1 MSILDKVY
9 PPSATLLLGC
19 ALLLVGCGQEQTAS
33 TPTPTPTPTP
43 ETSDVF
49 YAGDGVANA
58 ITGTA
63 SYIDALQF
71 VQGEQVEIVS
81 IQSLDDELV
90 CGTPILKDQGFHVT
104 IAENGLCTYQYEA
117 KQQGATASGKITVL
131 SNKALLPDLSILS
144 SSVPA
149 GSGTVTYNLYY
160 AFNNTLVFPN
170 HYELISATVAG
181 TYPSIGTVQVVGRH
195 SFNFTPPALSGWNRI
210 VYIVK
215 DIYSGALKK
224 GLYYVTMSDPIN
236 KPPIIG
242 MTEYSYNYSVE
253 NFNLITRASL
263 LGCQSDNCDL
273 TKSLEDN
280 DHVKLG
286 FYSTDYPASV
296 TLPGGTSFNNK
307 KVTLVSSYDQPVPVY
322 ADNDND
328 GVGEELL
335 TICYQSSC
343 KDEEAL
349 FINIDNKWQKTMMP
363 SYLLPGDKVSFELH
377 NIPEL
382 QIVEPDD
389 DYWGLGFAEA
399 GPGLKIRKFSEG
411 AQFDRTLTIDI
422 LDPGLYQVLYVIE
435 DDRSAGSLGMI
446 EVIVDSPKVFP
457 CGGVAQDFRCIPITP
472 NHPTRN
478 LYVPAVSPYALRS
491 MGMEPDATTNDSS
504 RDPAGMNV
512 GLLTYDNN
520 VKWCEMLAEE
530 FYAGRS
536 DWRMPTVAELQKVYK
551 PGGLDGYAAWP
562 TSNNYWTSENAG
574 LGVQTTVNLSKE
586 FSTSPSNTD
595 DLKFPVCISRQ

>member
-1 MSILDKVY
+1 MSILDKVF

-19 ALLLVGCGQEQTAS
+19 ALLLVGCGQDQTPSAS
-33 TPTPTPTPTP
+33 TPEP
-43 ETSDVF
+43 EISDVF
-49 YAGDGVANA
+49 YAGDGIVKVHVGKLTHIN
-58 ITGTA
+58 I
-63 SYIDALQF
+63 LEF
-71 VQGEQVEIVS
+71 VQGGQVEVIGVRTLEDES
-81 IQSLDDELV
+81 I
-90 CGTPILKDQGFHVT
+90 CGVPKLNGKGFDIT
-104 IAENGLCTYQYEA
+104 AKQNGLCTYEYEVE
-117 KQQGATASGKITVL
+117 QQGEVASGEVTVL
-131 SNKALLPDLSILS
+131 ILDHEIEFTDMPPVAA
-144 SSVPA
+144 SVAPN
-149 GSGTVTYNLYY
+149 GSVTVYNLRQQVG
-160 AFNNTLVFPN
+160 T
-170 HYELISATVAG
+170 HLIQENCEIIAATIG
-181 TYPSIGTVQVVGRH
+181 GSYPSIGTIAIEKPY
-195 SFNFTPPALSGWNRI
+195 SIAYTPPDLSGWNRI
-210 VYIVK
+210 EYLIK
-215 DIYSGALKK
+215 NPDSGNIRSGAL
-224 GLYYVTMSDPIN
+224 YITVSN
-236 KPPIIG
+236 SFNQPPTIG

-253 NFNLITRASL
+253 NFDLVTRASL

-273 TKSLEDN
+273 TTSLEDN

-296 TLPGGTSFNNK
+296 TLPSGTSFNNK
-307 KVTLVSSYDQPVPVY
+307 KVTLVSSYDQPVPIY

-349 FINIDNKWQKTMMP
+349 FINIDSKWQKTMMP

-389 DYWGLGFAEA
+389 DYWGLGYAEA

-491 MGMEPDATTNDSS
+491 MGIEPDATTNDSS
-504 RDPAGMNV
+504 QDPAGMNV
-512 GLLTYDNN
+512 GLLNYDNN
-520 VKWCEMLAEE
+520 VKWCEKLAEE

-536 DWRMPTVAELQKVYK
+536 DWHIPTVAELQKVYK
-551 PGGLDGYAAWP
+551 PTGLDGYAAWP
-562 TSNNYWTSENAG
+562 TSNNYWTSENSG
-574 LGVQTTVNLSKE
+574 PGMQTTVNLSKE
-586 FSTSPSNTD
+586 FSTSPSNID
-595 DLKFPVCISRQ
+595 EPKFPVCISRQ